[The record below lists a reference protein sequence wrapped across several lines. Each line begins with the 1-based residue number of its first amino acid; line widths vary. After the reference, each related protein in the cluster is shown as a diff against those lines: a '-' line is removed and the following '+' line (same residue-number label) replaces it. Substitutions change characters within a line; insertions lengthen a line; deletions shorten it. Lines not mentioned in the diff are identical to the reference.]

1 MPIIDLFRRRLQ
13 VKVISLIVVILILGF
28 GVLVLFNVQR
38 ESQALIAKNRETS
51 RLLASTIVES
61 IENGMLE
68 ARPDIIR
75 ALIQDLK
82 SKLQD
87 IKQLDVFRR
96 NGVEAFSDLTTFEEV
111 DATYGLD
118 KSVRE
123 RIIKLQREPGK
134 TMRHPLF
141 TRAVDTLQPQAYIE
155 EGDNGRLY
163 TFFYPLENRQICHDC
178 HGADH
183 RTRGVVRLSLSL
195 AALDRELRDNRN
207 QQASM
212 ALLTIAGAV
221 GCLVVLMRQVVL
233 RPIQH
238 VAETAQ
244 RIGRGEFSAQ
254 VAVRTPDEI
263 GHLGLVIN
271 DMSQR
276 LQSAYDDLA
285 SKNSELQEALQNL
298 QESLRKVA
306 LLEQVKGELTK
317 FVPESVTR
325 LLEQNPNAQE
335 LEKREAD
342 VSVLFLDVEGYTR
355 LSEQLPPQR
364 LNRLIQDYFSGF
376 LEIIRANH
384 GDINETAG
392 DGLMVIFQSEEGPT
406 RHALNAA
413 NAAVQI
419 EHRLVA
425 LNQEFEGVYPAV
437 AIHIGIN
444 SGQAFVG
451 ATKLSAAG
459 GGRWTFTASGPTTN
473 LAARIAAL
481 SRGGEIKVGPETAER
496 IKAYFVLED
505 TGHHEL
511 KNVST
516 PVQVFRLVPPGVYSK
531 VAP

>member
-1 MPIIDLFRRRLQ
+1 
-13 VKVISLIVVILILGF
+13 
-28 GVLVLFNVQR
+28 
-38 ESQALIAKNRETS
+38 
-51 RLLASTIVES
+51 
-61 IENGMLE
+61 
-68 ARPDIIR
+68 
-75 ALIQDLK
+75 
-82 SKLQD
+82 
-87 IKQLDVFRR
+87 
-96 NGVEAFSDLTTFEEV
+96 
-111 DATYGLD
+111 
-118 KSVRE
+118 
-123 RIIKLQREPGK
+123 
-134 TMRHPLF
+134 
-141 TRAVDTLQPQAYIE
+141 
-155 EGDNGRLY
+155 
-163 TFFYPLENRQICHDC
+163 
-178 HGADH
+178 
-183 RTRGVVRLSLSL
+183 
-195 AALDRELRDNRN
+195 
-207 QQASM
+207 
-212 ALLTIAGAV
+212 V

>member
-1 MPIIDLFRRRLQ
+1 MRLIDFFRRRLQ

-28 GVLVLFNVQR
+28 GVLVMLNIQR
-38 ESQALIAKNRETS
+38 ESNALIAKNRETS

-75 ALIQDLK
+75 MLIADLK
-82 SKLQD
+82 TNLQD

-96 NGVEAFSDLTTFEEV
+96 NGVEAFSDLSTFQEV
-111 DATYGLD
+111 DDTYGLE
-118 KSVRE
+118 KAVRE
-123 RIIKLQREPGK
+123 RIVKMQREPGK
-134 TMRHPLF
+134 TLSHELF
-141 TRAVDTLQPQAYIE
+141 TQAVDTLQPQAYIE
-155 EGDNGRLY
+155 EGDQGRLY
-163 TFFYPLENRQICHDC
+163 TLFYPLENRQTCHAC
-178 HGADH
+178 HGVDH
-183 RTRGVVRLSLSL
+183 RTRGVIRLSLSL
-195 AALDRELRDNRN
+195 NPLDQELRINRN
-207 QQASM
+207 QQASL
-212 ALLTIAGAV
+212 AALTIVGAV

-233 RPIQH
+233 KPLQK

-244 RIGRGEFSAQ
+244 RIGRGELAAQ
-254 VAVRTPDEI
+254 VAVQTPDEI

-271 DMSQR
+271 EMSQR
-276 LQSAYDDLA
+276 LQSAHNDLA
-285 SKNSELQEALQNL
+285 AKNTELQDALQNL

-364 LNRLIQDYFSGF
+364 LNRLIQDYFSSF

-392 DGLMVIFQSEEGPT
+392 DGLMVIFQSEEGAG

-419 EHRLVA
+419 EHKLA
-425 LNQEFEGVYPAV
+425 DLNQEFAGVYPPVAV
-437 AIHIGIN
+437 HVGIN
-444 SGQAFVG
+444 SGKAFVG

-481 SRGGEIKVGPETAER
+481 TKGGEIKVGPETAER
-496 IKAYFVLED
+496 IRKDFVLED
-505 TGHHEL
+505 TGQHEL
-511 KNVST
+511 KNVSA
-516 PVQVFRLVPPGVYSK
+516 PVQVFRLVPPGVYSQ
-531 VAP
+531 VTL